1 MGSNLLGIMGEQ
13 GKNRKQ
19 IFNGSKEWI
28 IIHVTILGGQ
38 VGKWKKKRSQR
49 CFGIKSMKEYLLPL
63 GSKIWE

>member
-38 VGKWKKKRSQR
+38 VGKWKKKEV
-49 CFGIKSMKEYLLPL
+49 KDVLE
-63 GSKIWE
+63 